1 MNATVSRWIRRTSPA
16 LAGVALV
23 LMLHGDFV
31 LSVVFAILFFF
42 AYVGSD
48 WRFLIGHRPAPKA
61 PVRDSGPGEGVR
73 GNREVPPAPP
83 PGADDEEH
91 RDA

>member
-1 MNATVSRWIRRTSPA
+1 MNAHVSQWIRRTSPV

-23 LMLHGDFV
+23 LMLHGDYL
-31 LSVVFAILFFF
+31 LSVLFAILFFF

-48 WRFLIGHRPAPKA
+48 WRFLIGRRPAPET
-61 PVRDSGPGEGVR
+61 PVRDSGPGEGVP
-73 GNREVPPAPP
+73 GNPEVPPAPP
-83 PGADDEEH
+83 PGDDDEEH

>member
-1 MNATVSRWIRRTSPA
+1 MSPTVSRWIRRTSPA

-23 LMLHGDFV
+23 LMVHGDFV
-31 LSVVFAILFFF
+31 LAVLFALLFFF

-48 WRFLIGHRPAPKA
+48 WRYLIGHRPTPEQA
-61 PVRDSGPGEGVR
+61 R
-73 GNREVPPAPP
+73 
-83 PGADDEEH
+83 ADDEDQ

>member
-1 MNATVSRWIRRTSPA
+1 VSRWIRRTSPA

-23 LMLHGDFV
+23 LMLHGDYV
-31 LSVVFAILFFF
+31 LSVLFALVFFF

-48 WRFLIGHRPAPKA
+48 WRYLIGQRPTPEHG
-61 PVRDSGPGEGVR
+61 R
-73 GNREVPPAPP
+73 
-83 PGADDEEH
+83 ADDEEH

>member
-1 MNATVSRWIRRTSPA
+1 MSPQVSRWIRRTSPA

-31 LSVVFAILFFF
+31 LSVLFAVLFFF

-48 WRFLIGHRPAPKA
+48 WRFLIGHRPTP
-61 PVRDSGPGEGVR
+61 EH
-73 GNREVPPAPP
+73 VP
-83 PGADDEEH
+83 ADDTRPEEDD
-91 RDA
+91 DAR

>member
-1 MNATVSRWIRRTSPA
+1 MNPAAGRWIRRTSPA

-23 LMLHGDFV
+23 LMLHGDFL

-48 WRFLIGHRPAPKA
+48 WRFLIGQRPRPEHSR
-61 PVRDSGPGEGVR
+61 P
-73 GNREVPPAPP
+73 
-83 PGADDEEH
+83 DDEEH